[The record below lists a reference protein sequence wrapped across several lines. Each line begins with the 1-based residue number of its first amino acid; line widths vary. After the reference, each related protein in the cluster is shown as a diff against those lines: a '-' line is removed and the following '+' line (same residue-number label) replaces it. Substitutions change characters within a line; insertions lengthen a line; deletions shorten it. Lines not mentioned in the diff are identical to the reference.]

1 VTAEEIMAL
10 IATPDESQF
19 YRRFNFGPSF
29 LALQEAIRQVV
40 RERDE
45 ARVERDAALRELS
58 RGLTSDQLDPS
69 IV

>member
-1 VTAEEIMAL
+1 MTAEEIMAL

>member
-29 LALQEAIRQVV
+29 LALQDAIRQVV